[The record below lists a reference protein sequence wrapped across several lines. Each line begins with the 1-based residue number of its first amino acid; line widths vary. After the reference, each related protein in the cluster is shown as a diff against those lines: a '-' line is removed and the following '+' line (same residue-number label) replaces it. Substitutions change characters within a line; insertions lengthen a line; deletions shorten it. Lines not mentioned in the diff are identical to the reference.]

1 MMTNA
6 EGWIENDYNPFI
18 LFSSSGE
25 MTYTNASAEL
35 LLSYA
40 EKKIFHDLALA
51 YAPQDFGYKTTFMNL
66 EYDKFHFYAI
76 TVGYENEETIGIKL
90 YQNPLTGPA
99 RTAPA
104 RISKESSNIYV
115 LIDLCISLASANSDA
130 LFKKELDPTI
140 PEFKLSQNDFTKLL
154 RKIYDAFLP
163 AEVITTELKLKIGE
177 TVKINSKKYQ
187 LLILSVRGEL
197 KDAGLRKNIEEITE
211 GINIKC
217 SFSQKG
223 VTLEIPIID

>member
-6 EGWIENDYNPFI
+6 QGWIENDYNPFI
-18 LFSSSGE
+18 LFSSAGE
-25 MTYTNASAEL
+25 MSYTNASAEL

-76 TVGYENEETIGIKL
+76 TVGYEDEETIGIKL
-90 YQNPLTGPA
+90 YQNPMTGPA
-99 RTAPA
+99 RTAPTK
-104 RISKESSNIYV
+104 ISKENSNIYV
-115 LIDLCISLASANSDA
+115 LIDLCISLASVSSDT
-130 LFKKELDPTI
+130 LFKKEFDPTI

-154 RKIYDAFLP
+154 RKVYDSFLP
-163 AEVITTELKLKIGE
+163 ADVITTGLKLKIGE

-187 LLILSVRGEL
+187 LLELSVKGEQ
-197 KDAGLRKNIEEITE
+197 KDVTLQKSAQEIADN
-211 GINIKC
+211 INIKC
-217 SFSQKG
+217 TFTKNSA
-223 VTLEIPIID
+223 TLEIPIIE